1 VWFKGFGLILG
12 EYINRNNVFLI
23 INGESKQR
31 MAGINKLTPKQSLN
45 KAYLKE
51 KVTRADI
58 EVFKKNL
65 VDFIRAIDEK
75 ESEEHVKNLVT
86 KFLYD
91 TYYHGKNQINT
102 KGRIDLAIYED
113 RKPVVI
119 IEAKRPNSPDM
130 VSVTN
135 LNAKAMHELILY
147 YLRERIDEGNID
159 VKYLIATNMYE
170 WFVFDASVFDKLFY
184 KNTELT
190 KDYNDWK
197 NKRKA
202 SPTTDSFYSDI
213 AFKFLKSLEEEIPF
227 TWFDLRKV
235 EKLAANSDPKDDSKL
250 IDLFKILSPA
260 HLLKQP
266 FANDS
271 NSLDTKFYSEL
282 LHLIGLEERK
292 DGGKKIIQRK
302 EKPDAGSLLE
312 NVINTLI
319 AEDRLS
325 ELPGNGAEFGEKKE
339 ERLFNVGLELCI
351 TWINRILFLKLL
363 EGQLLNYHAG
373 DKRFRFLDF
382 KTIPDYDELNKLF
395 FQVLARKQEERT
407 GTTRDKFQ
415 HVPYLNSS
423 LFDISP
429 LEADAIRINSLDN
442 GLKLKISSGTVLKT
456 ENGKKREGE
465 LPMLQYLFEFLDAY
479 DFSSEGKEEIQEEN
493 KALINASVLGLIFE
507 KINGYKDGS
516 FFTPGFIT
524 MYMCRET
531 IRRAVVQKFS
541 EFLLTPNPLSTV
553 ERGKVTTVEV
563 GLPREL
569 LAHAREMRKNQTDA
583 EELLWQLLR
592 NRKLN
597 DWKFRR
603 QHPIR
608 EGYIL
613 DFYCAETRVA
623 VEVDGPIHNTASQ
636 KEYDKNREEVLKEFG
651 IRTIRFTN
659 DEVLNAPEKV
669 LQQIITFSTTVPIP
683 LSTNPLSTV
692 ERGPGGEE
700 VTFPDLYNLIGRTIS
715 IEQANTLINSLKICD
730 PAVGSGHFL
739 VSALNEIIAIK
750 SELGILSDRQGKV
763 LRDYAVEVIN
773 DELII
778 SIDKHD
784 LFEYKP
790 SNKESQRVQE
800 ALFHEKQTIIENC
813 LFGVDINPNSVKIC
827 RLRLWIELLKNA
839 YYTEPSKYTQ
849 LETLPNIDINIKQ
862 GNSLISRFA
871 LDADLSKALKSIKY
885 NIDDYRSFVN
895 SYKNAT
901 DKEEKRGFETLINQI
916 KSDFRTEIGKNDP
929 LISKKNKLGGELYNL
944 VNQAQVFE
952 PTEKEKK
959 ERTKKKE
966 KLEAEINKL
975 SEQIEEIK
983 NSAIYKDAFEWR
995 FEFPEVLDHTGNFIG
1010 FNVVIGNPPYIR
1022 QEELTVFKKYFERSY
1037 SSFSGTADILVYF
1050 IEKGITLLNPN
1061 YHFSFIVA
1069 NKFLRAGFGSSLRSY
1084 INSFQIVEIIDFG
1097 DLPVFEEAT
1106 TYPCI
1111 LSLVKRDSSVDF
1123 RVTNPDLLPSNS
1135 LNEYVMTN
1143 SFQIDQNSLGSESW
1157 NLVNKNVQIVL
1168 EKIKLVGVP
1177 LEKYIDGNI
1186 YRGILTGLN
1195 KAFVI
1200 DEITKNKLISEDPN
1214 SAELIKPFLEGKDI
1228 KRYQKPAQKKFVIFT
1243 RRGIEIE
1250 KYSAIKRHLQKFRS
1264 ELTPGLPG
1272 GRKPGKYHWYEI
1284 QDSTAYYLEFD
1295 KPKIIYPN
1303 ICMKPEFTYDESGVY
1318 TNQKCF
1324 IIPIADRFLLGV
1336 LNSSITFFLFRN
1348 ILPKLRGDFY
1358 EPSYVYLKDFP
1369 IPKVSDKVKSK
1380 ISNLVDE
1387 ILKIKKK
1394 NSDTDTTAVEKEID
1408 QLIYQLYGLTEE
1420 EIKIVEGVK

>member
-1 VWFKGFGLILG
+1 MSG
-12 EYINRNNVFLI
+12 N
-23 INGESKQR
+23 
-31 MAGINKLTPKQSLN
+31 NKLTPKQSLN

-51 KVTRADI
+51 KVTRAGI

-65 VDFIRAIDEK
+65 VDFIHAIDEK

-91 TYYHGKNQINT
+91 TYYHGKNPINT

-113 RKPVVI
+113 KKPVVI

-130 VSVTN
+130 VSVKN

-159 VKYLIATNMYE
+159 IKYLIATNMYE

-190 KDYNDWK
+190 KDYNDWN
-197 NKRKA
+197 NKRKT
-202 SPTTDSFYSDI
+202 SSTTDFFYSDI
-213 AFKFLKSLEEEIPF
+213 ASRFLKSLEEEIPF

-235 EKLAANSDPKDDSKL
+235 EKLAANNDPKDDTKL
-250 IDLFKILSPA
+250 IDLFKILSPV

-282 LHLIGLEERK
+282 LHLIGLEEKK
-292 DGGKKIIQRK
+292 DGGKKIIQRR
-302 EKPDAGSLLE
+302 EKPDGGSLLE

-325 ELPGNGAEFGEKKE
+325 ELPGNGAEFGDKKE

-531 IRRAVVQKFS
+531 IRRAVVQKFN
-541 EFLLTPNPLSTV
+541 EA
-553 ERGKVTTVEV
+553 K
-563 GLPREL
+563 GLKIES
-569 LAHAREMRKNQTDA
+569 
-583 EELLWQLLR
+583 
-592 NRKLN
+592 
-597 DWKFRR
+597 F
-603 QHPIR
+603 
-608 EGYIL
+608 EG
-613 DFYCAETRVA
+613 
-623 VEVDGPIHNTASQ
+623 
-636 KEYDKNREEVLKEFG
+636 
-651 IRTIRFTN
+651 
-659 DEVLNAPEKV
+659 
-669 LQQIITFSTTVPIP
+669 
-683 LSTNPLSTV
+683 
-692 ERGPGGEE
+692 
-700 VTFPDLYNLIGRTIS
+700 LYNQIKDVK
-715 IEQANTLINSLKICD
+715 EANDIINSLKICD

-839 YYTEPSKYTQ
+839 YYTESSKYTQ

-885 NIDDYRSFVN
+885 NVDDYRSFVN

-916 KSDFRTEIGKNDP
+916 KSDFRSTFYNNIPEYKKLAKLKGDLTNLITTNIDLFGIKHKEEDLKVELRRYELSIEKQQKIVDEIRN
-929 LISKKNKLGGELYNL
+929 N
-944 VNQAQVFE
+944 
-952 PTEKEKK
+952 
-959 ERTKKKE
+959 
-966 KLEAEINKL
+966 
-975 SEQIEEIK
+975 
-983 NSAIYKDAFEWR
+983 AIYKDAFEWR
-995 FEFPEVLDHTGNFIG
+995 FEFPEVLDSSGNFTG
-1010 FNVVIGNPPYIR
+1010 FDIVIGNPPYIFGR
-1022 QEELTVFKKYFERSY
+1022 DWRALGIDESLKIYYKSFYKMALYQIDLYVLFMERAQSL
-1037 SSFSGTADILVYF
+1037 SNRN
-1050 IEKGITLLNPN
+1050 GIIALIVPNTWLNN
-1061 YHFSFIVA
+1061 TY
-1069 NKFLRAGFGSSLRSY
+1069 AGILRSFALG
-1084 INSFQIVEIIDFG
+1084 NSSEFI
-1097 DLPVFEEAT
+1097 LTTTPPNTFEGVNVDTVIYTSIKGKLQSNDTFTVKSISRELRTETNSIHEKSRYADGSIPISLT
-1106 TYPCI
+1106 TDSSVTSLLRKVI
-1111 LSLVKRDSSVDF
+1111 GENLSLGQICIITRGIHPYRVGGYGLSAFQEGVQTRRDVDERPYNSKDPKKGYRPFIYGKDLERFSEPKAKEFIKYGPWLAEPRDSSFFEGDRIYSRKILGDRLV
-1123 RVTNPDLLPSNS
+1123 VTYCKDDSVADQQVYITKPKTK
-1135 LNEYVMTN
+1135 EVGA
-1143 SFQIDQNSLGSESW
+1143 SFIAGILGS
-1157 NLVNKNVQIVL
+1157 
-1168 EKIKLVGVP
+1168 
-1177 LEKYIDGNI
+1177 
-1186 YRGILTGLN
+1186 
-1195 KAFVI
+1195 
-1200 DEITKNKLISEDPN
+1200 KLISFFIRN
-1214 SAELIKPFLEGKDI
+1214 
-1228 KRYQKPAQKKFVIFT
+1228 
-1243 RRGIEIE
+1243 
-1250 KYSAIKRHLQKFRS
+1250 
-1264 ELTPGLPG
+1264 
-1272 GRKPGKYHWYEI
+1272 
-1284 QDSTAYYLEFD
+1284 YYD
-1295 KPKIIYPN
+1295 
-1303 ICMKPEFTYDESGVY
+1303 
-1318 TNQKCF
+1318 
-1324 IIPIADRFLLGV
+1324 
-1336 LNSSITFFLFRN
+1336 
-1348 ILPKLRGDFY
+1348 
-1358 EPSYVYLKDFP
+1358 
-1369 IPKVSDKVKSK
+1369 
-1380 ISNLVDE
+1380 
-1387 ILKIKKK
+1387 
-1394 NSDTDTTAVEKEID
+1394 EKEILFPQIKVS
-1408 QLIYQLYGLTEE
+1408 QLKELPVPKASKTNQDELGEITIKLLRQKKGSKEAISLEEKMDKLVYQLYGLTEE
-1420 EIKIVEGVK
+1420 EIKIVEGV